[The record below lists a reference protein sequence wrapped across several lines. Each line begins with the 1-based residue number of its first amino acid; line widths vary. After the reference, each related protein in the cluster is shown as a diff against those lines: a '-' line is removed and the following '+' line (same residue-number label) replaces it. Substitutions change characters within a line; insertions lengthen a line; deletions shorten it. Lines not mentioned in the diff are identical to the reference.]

1 MLHRLNPRESFAS
14 LFILMLLA
22 AFAATLPGCASTPSD
37 PLKATYDG
45 CTATRAAVQATDA
58 ALLAG
63 KLSKADAQKAFAG
76 FTVMQAG
83 CNAAAAA
90 LQTAAP
96 APAASG
102 ATK

>member
-1 MLHRLNPRESFAS
+1 MLQRLNPREF
-14 LFILMLLA
+14 
-22 AFAATLPGCASTPSD
+22 FAALCLIATLVLALGMSGCASTTGD

-90 LQTAAP
+90 LQAAAP

>member
-1 MLHRLNPRESFAS
+1 MKIK
-14 LFILMLLA
+14 LFLA
-22 AFAATLPGCASTPSD
+22 GLALAFITACASTSD

-76 FTVMQAG
+76 FTAMQAG
-83 CNAAAAA
+83 CNAAVAA
-90 LQTAAP
+90 LMAAP
-96 APAASG
+96 VASG
-102 ATK
+102 AAK

>member
-1 MLHRLNPRESFAS
+1 MKSIRLF
-14 LFILMLLA
+14 LA
-22 AFAATLPGCASTPSD
+22 ACLLLLGACATTGTPD

-76 FTVMQAG
+76 FTAMQAG
-83 CNAAAAA
+83 CNAAVAA
-90 LQTAAP
+90 LMAAP
-96 APAASG
+96 PASAASG
-102 ATK
+102 ASK